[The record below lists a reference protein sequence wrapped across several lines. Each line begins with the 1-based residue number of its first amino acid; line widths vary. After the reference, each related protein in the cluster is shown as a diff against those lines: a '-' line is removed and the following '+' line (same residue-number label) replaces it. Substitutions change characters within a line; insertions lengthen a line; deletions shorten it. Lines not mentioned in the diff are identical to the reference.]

1 MLKARI
7 PIVLLGAFCITTVF
21 GQEWLDNYQ
30 KGLDAAKKSDWALA
44 RSWFQRAAADRAVD
58 QATPTSLPGPA
69 SEPKVWRAGAPYSPN
84 FAAAYAGYRLALE
97 TFDTTERNRMIASVA
112 DETEKLLTAGQHSPE
127 AYAMATQCYVLLRA
141 DDKLKALEAKRAAQ
155 KNLSWKVDNEFITPE
170 DAQLAANLKPV
181 ETSNPPVKPQTN
193 PQTNPQTS
201 PQTPTKPTD
210 TSKKPGDTVV
220 KPGKD
225 GKTPAQPVANSPVEY
240 LPNKYALVIGN
251 SDSRLPLMSQ
261 PFASNDA
268 EAIKSALSTHAG
280 YDPANITVITNSTS
294 SQIAEAANTLASKV
308 SDGSTV
314 VIFFSG
320 VGVSISGKDYLS
332 GIDTNDFFDTTTM
345 LSKMDLLRT
354 FTSKGAR
361 VFSFY
366 QVNRNTS
373 ETKSFGSEVPTV
385 GAVSQMMGTIEG
397 AKLYSVMENGREA
410 GLFAVG
416 LRKAFE
422 NFHTNSVPILEF
434 GWQVFYAM
442 RGGSSS
448 AATGGGGIQ
457 TPSLPALVFL
467 DPEARF

>member
-21 GQEWLDNYQ
+21 GQEWIDNYQ

-58 QATPTSLPGPA
+58 QAGPTSLPGPA
-69 SEPKVWRAGAPYSPN
+69 SEPRVWRAGAPYSPN
-84 FAAAYAGYRLALE
+84 FAAAYSGYRLALE
-97 TFDTTERNRMIASVA
+97 TFDTTERNRMLMSVA
-112 DETEKLLTAGQHSPE
+112 EETEKILSAGQHSPE

-155 KNLSWKVDNEFITPE
+155 KTLSWKVDNEFITPE

-181 ETSNPPVKPQTN
+181 EPVTPPVKPQTDTP
-193 PQTNPQTS
+193 PQGG
-201 PQTPTKPTD
+201 TKPVKD
-210 TSKKPGDTVV
+210 DGKKPADTTKPV
-220 KPGKD
+220 KDD
-225 GKTPAQPVANSPVEY
+225 GKKPALPAANAPVEY

-268 EAIKSALSTHAG
+268 DSIKTALSTHAG
-280 YDPANITVITNSTS
+280 YDPANITVVSNATST
-294 SQIAEAANTLASKV
+294 QIAEAANALAARV

-314 VIFFSG
+314 VLFFSG
-320 VGVSISGKDYLS
+320 VGTSISGKDYLA
-332 GIDTNDFFDTTTM
+332 GIDTSDFFDTTTM
-345 LSKMDLLRT
+345 MSKMDLLRT

-397 AKLYSVMENGREA
+397 TKLYSVMENGREA

-448 AATGGGGIQ
+448 SATGGGGIQ